1 MKNKNY
7 YAILMAGGVGSRFWP
22 VSTAEFPKQ
31 FHDMLGTGDTL
42 IQKTF
47 NRLAHLIPKENIF
60 ILTNERYNDLVFEQL
75 PEVTKRQVVLEPAM
89 RNTAPCILYA
99 SLKIQKENPDAVM
112 IVAPSDH
119 WIEDEKAFSKNVQQ
133 AFDFCAKNN
142 ALMTLGIT
150 PTFPNTGY
158 GYIEYNLE
166 PEALEDVYIKS
177 VNQFREK
184 PDYETAKTF
193 IEQGNFLWNA
203 GIFMWS
209 VKSVVA
215 SFKNNQPTLYALFKN
230 GIGAYNTDFEDDFIR
245 DNYAKAEN
253 ISVDY
258 AIMEKSKNVFVIA
271 AEFDWNDLGTWGS
284 LYDKLDKDSS
294 GNAVVNSRILTE
306 DASGNMI
313 RTKNDKVVVVDGL
326 QDYIIVDKD
335 EVLLIY
341 PKAKEQ
347 DIKKVLQKVKTTYGD
362 HLG

>member
-22 VSTAEFPKQ
+22 VSTQNFPKQ
-31 FHDMLGTGDTL
+31 FHDMLGTGETL

-47 NRLAHLIPKENIF
+47 NRLANLIPAENIF

-75 PEVTKRQVVLEPAM
+75 PGVTKRQVLLEPAM

-99 SLKIQKENPDAVM
+99 ALKIQKENEDAVM

-119 WIEDEKAFSKNVQQ
+119 WIEDEQAFSNNVQT
-133 AFDFCAKNN
+133 AFDFCGSND

-158 GYIEYNLE
+158 GYIEFDKSSNSE
-166 PEALEDVYIKS
+166 IKS
-177 VNQFREK
+177 VDQFREK

-203 GIFMWS
+203 GIFIWS
-209 VKSVVA
+209 AKTVVSA
-215 SFKNNQPTLYALFKN
+215 FRRNQPELFELFES
-230 GIGAYNTDFEDDFIR
+230 GYSVYNTEFEDDFIKE
-245 DNYAKAEN
+245 NYPKAEN

-258 AIMEKSKNVFVIA
+258 ALMEKSDNVHVIPA
-271 AEFDWNDLGTWGS
+271 TFDWNDLGTWGS
-284 LYDKLDKDSS
+284 LYDKLDKDEDS
-294 GNAVVNSRILTE
+294 NAVVNSRVLAE
-306 DASGNMI
+306 NASGNMI
-313 RTKNDKVVVVDGL
+313 RSKKDKIVVVDGL
-326 QDYIIVDKD
+326 KDYIIVDKD
-335 EVLLIY
+335 EVLLIF

-347 DIKKVLQKVKTTYGD
+347 DIKKVLQNVKANFGEEYG
-362 HLG
+362 

>member
-1 MKNKNY
+1 MNKNY

-22 VSTAEFPKQ
+22 VSTQDFPKQ

-47 NRLAHLIPKENIF
+47 SRLSKIIPSENIF

-75 PEVTKRQVVLEPAM
+75 PGVTKRQVVLEPAM

-119 WIEDEKAFSKNVQQ
+119 WIEDEDMFAKNVQQ
-133 AFDFCAKNN
+133 AFNFCQEND
-142 ALMTLGIT
+142 ALMTLGIQ

-158 GYIEYNLE
+158 GYIEFE
-166 PEALEDVYIKS
+166 KSSTSAIKT
-177 VNQFREK
+177 VKQFREK
-184 PDYETAKTF
+184 PDYDTAKSF
-193 IEQGNFLWNA
+193 IAQGNFLWNA
-203 GIFMWS
+203 GIFMWR
-209 VKSVVA
+209 VESVVTT
-215 SFKNNQPTLYALFKN
+215 FENCQPKLFDLFEK
-230 GIGAYNTDFEDDFIR
+230 GIEVYNTDFEDDFIR
-245 DNYAKAEN
+245 DNYAKSEN

-258 AIMEKSKNVFVIA
+258 AIMETSKNVFVLP

-284 LYDKLDKDSS
+284 LYDKLDKDT
-294 GNAVVNSRILTE
+294 NKNTVVNAKVLTE

-313 RTKNDKVVVVDGL
+313 RTKTDKVVVVDGL
-326 QDYIIVDKD
+326 NDYIIVDKD
-335 EVLLIY
+335 EVLLIF

-347 DIKKVLQKVKTTYGD
+347 DIKKTLQKVKDKFGEHYG
-362 HLG
+362 

>member
-22 VSTAEFPKQ
+22 VSTQNFPKQ

-47 NRLAHLIPKENIF
+47 NRLAKLIPQENIF

-75 PEVTKRQVVLEPAM
+75 PSVTKRQVVLEPAM

-99 SLKIQKENPDAVM
+99 SLKIQKENENAVM

-119 WIEDEKAFSKNVQQ
+119 WIEDEDAFSNNVQT
-133 AFDFCAKNN
+133 AFDYCESND

-158 GYIEYNLE
+158 GYIEFDKERSLSVAE
-166 PEALEDVYIKS
+166 VKP

-184 PDYETAKTF
+184 PDYETAKSF
-193 IEQGNFLWNA
+193 LVLGNFLWNA

-215 SFKNNQPTLYALFKN
+215 AFQRNQPELYQLFESGYN
-230 GIGAYNTDFEDDFIR
+230 VYNTDSEDDFIK
-245 DNYAKAEN
+245 DNYPKAEN

-258 AIMEKSKNVFVIA
+258 ALMEKSNNVYVIPA
-271 AEFDWNDLGTWGS
+271 TFDWNDLGTWGS
-284 LYDKLDKDSS
+284 LYDKLEKDSDA
-294 GNAVVNSRILTE
+294 NAVVNARILA
-306 DASGNMI
+306 DDSSGNMI
-313 RTKNDKVVVVDGL
+313 RSKKDKIVVVDGL
-326 QDYIIVDKD
+326 KDYIIVDKD
-335 EVLLIY
+335 EVLLIF

-347 DIKKVLQKVKTTYGD
+347 DIKKVLQNVKANFGEEYG
-362 HLG
+362 